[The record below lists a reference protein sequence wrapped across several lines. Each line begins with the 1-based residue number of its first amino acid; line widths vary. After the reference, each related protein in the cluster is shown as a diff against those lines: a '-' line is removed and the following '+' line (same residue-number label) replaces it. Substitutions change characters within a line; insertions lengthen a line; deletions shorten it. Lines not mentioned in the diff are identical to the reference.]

1 MKAIIFTFVLTMLV
15 SMPSHADEGA
25 VKSALRLIC
34 SSGTPYDP
42 NLQDSVRAQKIFD
55 LMKMSEKKSCGLRG
69 DDFLQYLMDKY
80 SERVS
85 S

>member
-15 SMPSHADEGA
+15 SMPSHANEGA
-25 VKSALRLIC
+25 VKSVLRSIC
-34 SSGTPYDP
+34 ASSTSYDP

-55 LMKMSEKKSCGLRG
+55 LMEMSEKKSCGLRG